1 MILKRSFQIFCRK
14 YLSYDL
20 TPIGG
25 VAAHMSRNGSIPD
38 VDAGSSVLA
47 PLPVPVL
54 TGLPVTIMG
63 NFMISHGV
71 TRHLFKSLIPPDLSA
86 STDRSSG
93 SRISAESVAG
103 AWNKELLTCVRD
115 SYIELLQELQRLR
128 QDPSSSRADPPIGR
142 NLDGTYGVPAERA
155 YSFWPRSRALTS
167 MGSDQPGAIEGQCLA
182 EWLIKPMYARLVEM
196 PMWQLHGGAMA
207 KATDGMFLLPP
218 GAERQGMAPPATV
231 CDFLKAHYRVF
242 AVPYELSKEM
252 EAAGVSAKELT
263 PKMLRSLLKIPSVA
277 AAVPSVVTQ
286 VDLLEFCCT
295 DLHKE
300 ELTTSASLETEQHE
314 NVGTRANTTGVQSI
328 RATSHLRSSR
338 QQVMSNARL
347 RPPGVLRSEQQG
359 QFESRPSSRTSD
371 GRDPLEWFSDIGR
384 AFADYSAGVI
394 NDIGRDD
401 QNAPDLASRSDE
413 SSTLDKALVLDLKG
427 LLCPT
432 ATNQMAKLGMAELFV
447 GSKEQ
452 QDLLPGLASRFVHA
466 LCVERTVLADLF
478 NDRVFQSLLKLQP
491 FTSQVL
497 AANLDAVLPKHWVPR
512 GAVTAAAPW
521 VGWTMDP
528 ANGPTAE
535 WLRMLWKN
543 INVASIEELALF
555 SQWPLIPSVTSTPV
569 LVRVGQRQLVFVPPV
584 AQMWRPTS
592 DGEDS
597 PADVDVDGT
606 IRGYLELEMHHPWLL
621 PLLRNCNVPVYD
633 RRFLDC
639 SIVDVCKPPP
649 EKSLPQVV
657 VAIFLA
663 LQQAG
668 CLSPSDLA
676 FTPADCDA
684 LFNLF
689 ASSTSAG
696 SSASAYNVEE
706 LNLLRLLPIYKTRTG
721 TYVTLD
727 QQVHCIVPPSMFLQ
741 PDDDLC
747 LEYREHSEGGTFY
760 EALGIPVLAD
770 HEVMARFALPGFESQ
785 PEREQE
791 RILAYLLN
799 NWSSQRQHE
808 NLVAVLGQTKFV
820 KNLAGDSVLYR
831 PSNLMDPE
839 SNLLKRIFG
848 DEPSKFPGG
857 QFATAGWL
865 VILRNTGLRSGID
878 PPLLLECAKKVEA
891 LGKESFHQGSEV
903 VDDFDSESAINNGV
917 SIELWTTAGMLTEAL
932 LSNFASLYGTNFCE
946 ALGRIA
952 FVPAERGIPSIGGST
967 GGRKVLAAYSEA
979 VLVKDWPLAWT
990 CAPILARSSVV
1001 PPEFSWGAFR
1011 LRHPPP
1017 FVIVVKH
1024 LKVLFVYFST
1034 WIRMC
1039 RL

>member
-1 MILKRSFQIFCRK
+1 
-14 YLSYDL
+14 
-20 TPIGG
+20 
-25 VAAHMSRNGSIPD
+25 MSRNGSIPD
-38 VDAGSSVLA
+38 VDTVSCILA
-47 PLPVPVL
+47 PLPAPLL

-63 NFMISHGV
+63 NFMICHGV
-71 TRHLFKSLIPPDLSA
+71 TRHLFKSLTPPDLSA
-86 STDRSSG
+86 DRSSSG
-93 SRISAESVAG
+93 SRVSAETVAA
-103 AWNKELLTCVRD
+103 AWNKELLACVRD

-128 QDPSSSRADPPIGR
+128 LDPSTSRADPPIGR
-142 NLDGTYGVPAERA
+142 GLDGTYGVLAERA

-167 MGSDQPGAIEGQCLA
+167 MSSDHPSAVEGHCLA
-182 EWLIKPMYARLVEM
+182 EWLIKPIYARLVEL

-218 GAERQGMAPPATV
+218 GEERQGMAPPATV

-242 AVPYELSKEM
+242 AVPYELTKEM

-277 AAVPSVVTQ
+277 AAVPSVITQ

-295 DLHKE
+295 DLHTE
-300 ELTTSASLETEQHE
+300 EQTTPTSLETGQPGNSDMRLNATEL
-314 NVGTRANTTGVQSI
+314 QSM
-328 RATSHLRSSR
+328 RSSSR
-338 QQVMSNARL
+338 QPTGLQQIISNSRL
-347 RPPGVLRSEQQG
+347 RSPEVLRSEHQ
-359 QFESRPSSRTSD
+359 EPPRPSSVAPD
-371 GRDPLEWFSDIGR
+371 GRDPLEWISGIGR
-384 AFADYSAGVI
+384 ALADYGAGVI
-394 NDIGRDD
+394 DDISRDH
-401 QNAPDLASRSDE
+401 QNASNLASISEE
-413 SSTLDKALVLDLKG
+413 SSTLDRSAVLDLKG

-432 ATNQMAKLGMAELFV
+432 ATNQMSKLGTTELWV

-478 NDRVFQSLLKLQP
+478 HDRVFQNLLKLHP

-497 AANLDAVLPKHWVPR
+497 AANLGAVLPKHWIPQ
-512 GAVTAAAPW
+512 GAVAAPW
-521 VGWTMDP
+521 VGWTMSP
-528 ANGPTAE
+528 LTGPTAQ

-543 INVASIEELALF
+543 INAALSEELDLF
-555 SQWPLIPSVTSTPV
+555 SQWPLIPAVTSTPV

-584 AQMWRPTS
+584 PQLRLPIPN
-592 DGEDS
+592 EDDAS
-597 PADVDVDGT
+597 AEVDVDDSA
-606 IRGYLELEMHHPWLL
+606 RGYLELERHHPWLL
-621 PLLRNCNVPVYD
+621 PLLRNCGVPVFD

-639 SIVDVCKPPP
+639 SIVDACKSPP

-663 LQQAG
+663 LQKAG

-676 FTPADCDA
+676 FTPPDCDA
-684 LFNLF
+684 LFSLF
-689 ASSTSAG
+689 ASSTFAG
-696 SSASAYNVEE
+696 SAATLAYDSEE
-706 LNLLRLLPIYKTRTG
+706 LNILRLLPIFKTRTG

-747 LEYREHSEGGTFY
+747 LEYRGPSEGGTLY
-760 EALGIPVLAD
+760 QALGIPELAD

-799 NWSSQRQHE
+799 NWSSQKQHA
-808 NLVAVLGQTKFV
+808 NLVAVLSDTKFV
-820 KNLAGDSVLYR
+820 KNLAGDPVLFR
-831 PSNLMDPE
+831 PSDLMDPE
-839 SNLLKRIFG
+839 NTLLKRIFA
-848 DEPSKFPGG
+848 DESSKFPGG
-857 QFATAGWL
+857 QFTTAGWL
-865 VILRNTGLRSGID
+865 AILRVAGLRSGID
-878 PPLLLECAKKVEA
+878 PLLLLDCAKKVEE
-891 LGKESFHQGSEV
+891 LGKQSFQDSEL
-903 VDDFDSESAINNGV
+903 VDDFDSESAGSNGV
-917 SIELWTTAGMLTEAL
+917 PSELWTTAGMLIEAML
-932 LSNFASLYGTNFCE
+932 NNFASIYGTNFCE

-952 FVPAERGIPSIGGST
+952 FVPAERGIPSIGGSS

-990 CAPILARSSVV
+990 CAPILARSTVV

-1017 FVIVVKH
+1017 FSTVVKH
-1024 LKVLFVYFST
+1024 LKVCLLTTSRFCFQLGADLLIVKFRAE
-1034 WIRMC
+1034 IM
-1039 RL
+1039 